1 MKRKDFI
8 KAAGLGLISVPMI
21 SSLSKLKNLT
31 DDFAQTERM
40 PALFLGHGSPMNAI
54 EDNEFVQGFK
64 DQAKQL
70 EKPNAIIV
78 VSAHWET
85 RGTYV
90 TAMENPRTIHDF
102 GGFPQALFD
111 QQYPAPGHPALAQEV
126 ANLVQP
132 GGTVHLDDKWGLDHG
147 SWTVVKHMFPD
158 ADVPV
163 IQLSIDRTQTPA
175 YHYQLAQQLKQLRD
189 KGVLIIGSGN
199 IGWALKQLLKKDYDI
214 KQGDIEDGFDA
225 NDLSQVADFLK
236 GVDAVISA
244 GPFAVN
250 KNIASVAAENGIA
263 YFDLTED
270 VETTEYIRSLKS
282 ENILMP
288 QCGLAPGAINIC
300 AAGMMNQ
307 FDTVNE
313 VLMRVGALPRFTTN
327 EMSYYLSWSTNGLI
341 NEYCNE
347 ADAIYDGKS
356 VKVMPLEGA
365 EKIVIEG
372 ESFEAFNTSGGCAT
386 MCETFKNKVQNLSY
400 KTIRYPGHLN
410 HMKFL
415 FNDLHLKKNK
425 NVLEKLFDKE
435 VPRTKNDVIIFF
447 VKVIGLIDGV
457 LQEKTYL
464 RKIYGNEKFSA
475 IQLTTASGVC
485 SVLKMFLDGKITN
498 EGFTKQESLSWDDFL
513 NNNFGKVY
521 A

>member
-1 MKRKDFI
+1 MK
-8 KAAGLGLISVPMI
+8 
-21 SSLSKLKNLT
+21 
-31 DDFAQTERM
+31 
-40 PALFLGHGSPMNAI
+40 
-54 EDNEFVQGFK
+54 
-64 DQAKQL
+64 AKVG
-70 EKPNAIIV
+70 IV
-78 VSAHWET
+78 
-85 RGTYV
+85 
-90 TAMENPRTIHDF
+90 
-102 GGFPQALFD
+102 
-111 QQYPAPGHPALAQEV
+111 
-126 ANLVQP
+126 
-132 GGTVHLDDKWGLDHG
+132 
-147 SWTVVKHMFPD
+147 
-158 ADVPV
+158 
-163 IQLSIDRTQTPA
+163 
-175 YHYQLAQQLKQLRD
+175 
-189 KGVLIIGSGN
+189 GSGN
-199 IGWALKQLLKKDYDI
+199 IGWALKQLLKEDYDI
-214 KQGDIEDGFDA
+214 KQGDITDGFDA
-225 NDLSQVADFLK
+225 GDIKQVKTFLL
-236 GVDAVISA
+236 GLDAVISA

-250 KNIASVAAENGIA
+250 KNIAQIAAEESIG

-270 VETTEYIRSLKS
+270 VETTEYIRNLES
-282 ENILMP
+282 ESILMP

-300 AAGMMNQ
+300 ASGMMEE

-347 ADAIYDGKS
+347 ADAIYEGKA
-356 VKVMPLEGA
+356 VKLMPLEGA
-365 EKIVIEG
+365 EKLVIEG

-386 MCETFKNKVQNLSY
+386 MCETYADKVENLTY

-425 NVLEKLFDKE
+425 EVLEKLFDKE

-485 SVLKMFLDGKITN
+485 SVLKIFLDGKLN
-498 EGFTKQESLSWDDFL
+498 SKGFTKQESLSWKDFL
-513 NNNFGKVY
+513 DNKFGEVY
-521 A
+521 S